1 MQLRKSTVH
10 KYILFF
16 LIFFIVFDGMR
27 SNLIISGVVSP
38 FRELALN
45 LFIIFCIPM
54 LKKSKRDDIILAMPF
69 LLISAFAIINIP
81 ITLLNNIKELNVG
94 QIGVFE
100 NKYSAVYK
108 HIIFSFIFLSFL
120 AYTRKKPENSE
131 KGIRIFINL
140 AVLYSVVTIPI
151 YLYGFPLFKDHFR
164 DWGRLG
170 VGYPTMDGQML
181 CFAIFCLIFAVKQKS
196 TIRFNIKMACLLLG
210 VFSQNTGTAMVT
222 MFLILLISVWKKPF
236 KTTAYIAIF
245 LPILLAIVIKQ
256 YYSNPQFFA
265 DMIYIANNKIG
276 TLLDPT
282 TASSSSLDTLQMRAS
297 QYEALNKIM
306 DHNLILKVF
315 GVGGQAYI
323 ENEFKL
329 TFSAYGIFSGLLFAF
344 SFFWIPFIVTIKKNK
359 HKILLYVI
367 IVMWGFTSYTL
378 ASIQLFTTSFVF
390 CMVFSYFYILGLR
403 SYVTSETDM
412 EYKTVK

>member
-45 LFIIFCIPM
+45 LFIILCIPM

-181 CFAIFCLIFAVKQKS
+181 CFAIFCLIFAVKK
-196 TIRFNIKMACLLLG
+196 KAPYD
-210 VFSQNTGTAMVT
+210 
-222 MFLILLISVWKKPF
+222 LI
-236 KTTAYIAIF
+236 
-245 LPILLAIVIKQ
+245 
-256 YYSNPQFFA
+256 
-265 DMIYIANNKIG
+265 
-276 TLLDPT
+276 
-282 TASSSSLDTLQMRAS
+282 
-297 QYEALNKIM
+297 
-306 DHNLILKVF
+306 
-315 GVGGQAYI
+315 
-323 ENEFKL
+323 
-329 TFSAYGIFSGLLFAF
+329 
-344 SFFWIPFIVTIKKNK
+344 
-359 HKILLYVI
+359 
-367 IVMWGFTSYTL
+367 
-378 ASIQLFTTSFVF
+378 
-390 CMVFSYFYILGLR
+390 
-403 SYVTSETDM
+403 
-412 EYKTVK
+412 